1 MQSTE
6 MKTYSHRDIRIATTG
21 GFYTNLLK
29 KFVSD
34 RDYLF
39 LIGKLFKIKILK
51 QKTPIFAICDLNNIC
66 NLKCKH
72 CYWWLNRDG
81 EKSELTADDWRKIIN
96 EKIKK
101 NHILQVHLVG
111 GEPIL
116 RPDIIEVFNEE
127 MPGKFTVLTNGTK
140 KLIPYNGLIV
150 YGISIDGMKET
161 HDKIRGKTFDII
173 EKNVR
178 EYVEETGKKVW
189 ISMTVNSWNCED
201 IIEVAEYWK
210 ELAATINFQFHTPFM
225 ENDPLWIPYGNKK
238 NKILDQIIVLRRK
251 YPNYVINEEKQL
263 NLLRAPWG
271 GNRNGPTNCPN
282 WAIIPLDHQGQQ
294 KKPCCIGG
302 SGKDDMMPMCENCG
316 MSNYAS
322 LYVRGIHL

>member
-1 MQSTE
+1 MQSMK
-6 MKTYSHRDIRIATTG
+6 MKTCSQRDIRIATTD
-21 GFYTNLLK
+21 GFYATLLK
-29 KFVSD
+29 KILSD

-81 EKSELTADDWRKIIN
+81 EKPELTADDWRTIIN

-111 GEPIL
+111 GEPML

-127 MPGKFTVLTNGTK
+127 MPGKFTMLTNGTK
-140 KLIPYNGLIV
+140 KLIPYDGLIV

-189 ISMTVNSWNCED
+189 ISMTVNSWNYKE
-201 IIEVAEYWK
+201 ITGVAEYWK

-225 ENDPLWIPYGNKK
+225 ENDPLWIPYGDKK
-238 NKILDQIIVLRRK
+238 NEVLDKIIALRRK

-263 NLLRAPWG
+263 NLLRATWG

-282 WAIIPLDHQGQQ
+282 WAIITLDHQGQQ
-294 KKPCCIGG
+294 KRPCCIGG